1 MADLTLPNYFA
12 AHTKLYI
19 YFPRIKILTFNLFL
33 ICKLRGICIDISK
46 KVLIIIILIFL
57 TLTVAFTF
65 THNTQLSNF
74 LELEQ
79 ADTSENVERVQEAI
93 FTEQTYLNNVV
104 QDWACWN
111 DTYSFIEDGNQQFID
126 FNIQNQ
132 TFAGLKINTIIF
144 VNNTGSV
151 AYAKSVDINTGEEE
165 LVPEGLLKLIED
177 GTLLTKSE
185 NGSISGYVLLGKDPM
200 FISCHPI
207 LTTNCNGPVKGTL
220 IFGRYFDRAL
230 FDSFKEVTRS
240 SLLMYRV
247 DRDMPSDFQTKIKTF
262 SESPDRTIVEPLN
275 EERIAGY
282 FELRDISDQPALIMR
297 ADFPRN
303 LYLHGKKTLN
313 QMYFFLLLTGL
324 MTGLGIKFSL
334 DRLFISRLVGID
346 NFVTKVRSEKDL
358 SRRLSLKDND
368 ELYRLSREINGMLND
383 IYLAEQELKAQE
395 REKKVLLDSLN
406 ELVVFVNPNLNIIW
420 ANKAALECMK
430 MSLQEA
436 VGICLKSAPDVRCPL
451 SEYMQ
456 LEQIFT
462 MGNKKSWE
470 LAAQDGMVWFVQA
483 IPVTNEDG
491 KIIGVLETCRDITEK
506 EKADQLRK
514 REINHRIKNNLQIVS
529 ALLDLQA
536 EKFSDKKV
544 IEAFKESENRILSMS
559 LIHQELYE
567 SGKLDSLDFSSYLH
581 KLTADL
587 LKSYNSEIREI
598 KVNLDVVSVFLEV
611 DTAVSLGIIINELFT
626 NSIKYAFP
634 AGTGGEIHISLV
646 REKARKEANE
656 SETSSGLPSDN
667 SQKISGASEYYKLI
681 FADNGRGFP
690 EEIDF
695 RNSDTLGLQLINAL
709 VNQIEGSLDLERG
722 RGTKFVIKFR
732 NKI

>member
-1 MADLTLPNYFA
+1 
-12 AHTKLYI
+12 
-19 YFPRIKILTFNLFL
+19 LTFNLFL

-126 FNIQNQ
+126 SNIQNQ

-313 QMYFFLLLTGL
+313 H
-324 MTGLGIKFSL
+324 
-334 DRLFISRLVGID
+334 
-346 NFVTKVRSEKDL
+346 
-358 SRRLSLKDND
+358 RLS
-368 ELYRLSREINGMLND
+368 
-383 IYLAEQELKAQE
+383 
-395 REKKVLLDSLN
+395 
-406 ELVVFVNPNLNIIW
+406 
-420 ANKAALECMK
+420 
-430 MSLQEA
+430 
-436 VGICLKSAPDVRCPL
+436 
-451 SEYMQ
+451 
-456 LEQIFT
+456 
-462 MGNKKSWE
+462 
-470 LAAQDGMVWFVQA
+470 
-483 IPVTNEDG
+483 
-491 KIIGVLETCRDITEK
+491 
-506 EKADQLRK
+506 
-514 REINHRIKNNLQIVS
+514 
-529 ALLDLQA
+529 
-536 EKFSDKKV
+536 
-544 IEAFKESENRILSMS
+544 
-559 LIHQELYE
+559 
-567 SGKLDSLDFSSYLH
+567 
-581 KLTADL
+581 
-587 LKSYNSEIREI
+587 
-598 KVNLDVVSVFLEV
+598 
-611 DTAVSLGIIINELFT
+611 
-626 NSIKYAFP
+626 
-634 AGTGGEIHISLV
+634 
-646 REKARKEANE
+646 
-656 SETSSGLPSDN
+656 
-667 SQKISGASEYYKLI
+667 QK
-681 FADNGRGFP
+681 
-690 EEIDF
+690 
-695 RNSDTLGLQLINAL
+695 
-709 VNQIEGSLDLERG
+709 
-722 RGTKFVIKFR
+722 
-732 NKI
+732 

>member
-1 MADLTLPNYFA
+1 M
-12 AHTKLYI
+12 
-19 YFPRIKILTFNLFL
+19 TFNLFL

-111 DTYSFIEDGNQQFID
+111 DTYSFIEDGNQQFIYS
-126 FNIQNQ
+126 NIQNQ